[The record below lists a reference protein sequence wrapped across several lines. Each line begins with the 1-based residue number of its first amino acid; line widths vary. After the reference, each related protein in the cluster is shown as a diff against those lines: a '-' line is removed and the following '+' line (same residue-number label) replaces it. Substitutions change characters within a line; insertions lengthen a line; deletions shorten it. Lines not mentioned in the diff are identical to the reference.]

1 MKGHGKIAFAA
12 MLTAL
17 MSFSPIPVARA
28 QGGGPNAGS
37 GGGQNGGSG
46 SSSSAHDPGPRAGSL
61 GAGKP
66 LATLNG
72 YQLEFFRNGL
82 MRFNQTDS
90 VSGTLPGEK
99 GSGLGPGYNAT
110 SCQSCHAQPSAG
122 GSSPS
127 VSAFPHIGPNPQ
139 VAAATADGATNTL
152 PYFIT
157 ADGPVREARFP
168 YVVDANN
175 NITQTPDGGVHD
187 VFTIAGRPDAPS
199 CTMAQPNYE
208 LAQQLGNVIFRIPT
222 PIFGAGLI
230 ENIADATILNNMA
243 ANATLKQ
250 QLGISGF
257 PNTSGNDGSIT
268 RFGWKAQ
275 NKSLEIFAGE
285 AYNVEMGVTNELF
298 PNKRANPP
306 AACLYNSTPEDATNF
321 NLSGPNIPS
330 DTVAFA
336 AFMRFL
342 APPQPSAQGIP
353 GNPSPRSIQN
363 GSNLFTQ
370 VHCDMCHTPALQTAG
385 SAFTPGLSNQTANL
399 YSDLL
404 VHNMG
409 ASLSDQVSQ
418 GAAGPADFRTA
429 PLWGVGQRVFFLH
442 DGRATPAN
450 GGLLQ
455 AIEDHASQG
464 SEANGVITI
473 FNSLSD
479 SQKQDLLNF
488 LRSL

>member
-99 GSGLGPGYNAT
+99 GTGLGPGYNAT

-127 VSAFPHIGPNPQ
+127 VSAYPHIGPNPQ